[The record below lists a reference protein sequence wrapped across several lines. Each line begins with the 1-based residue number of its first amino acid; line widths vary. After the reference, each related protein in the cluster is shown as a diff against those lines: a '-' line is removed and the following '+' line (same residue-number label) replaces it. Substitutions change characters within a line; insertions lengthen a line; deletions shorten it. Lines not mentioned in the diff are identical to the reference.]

1 MCLQYEL
8 MIYKYNNYLQI
19 HWQRYQ
25 AFVDDICTVDYR
37 LDRLDD
43 DNNVGGVKTLRRSG
57 KSVSSF
63 CIFRSTMLLIY
74 LRSTL
79 LISTAVLIVIS
90 IMDWAEADWETD
102 RAIRTHFAYVAPSI
116 TATLILL
123 QFAVALRMLEHQF
136 GRIVAMADVVLQ
148 RQHLQLQNQSRLNQ
162 SLLHRQQ
169 QQRISN
175 TNDDDGDRH
184 NQHHQQQQLNRHSL
198 TPLLV
203 MGERRPFQQ
212 KTVTIST
219 SISWQQQPQQ
229 QPTSAAFSSVNHRD
243 PAAYLNALRREHIR
257 ITRIFNGVL
266 NIFGFAVVG
275 IVLTSILDMTLQA
288 YLFYKVAVNL
298 DSNSPLYM
306 AYTVIWLILVV
317 GRLFGVV
324 WMCDRVNGA
333 VKNSC

>member
-1 MCLQYEL
+1 
-8 MIYKYNNYLQI
+8 MILKYPDYLQI

-43 DNNVGGVKTLRRSG
+43 DNTVVVGGVKTLRRSG
-57 KSVSSF
+57 KSASSF
-63 CIFRSTMLLIY
+63 CIFRSSILLVN
-74 LRSTL
+74 LRCTL
-79 LISTAVLIVIS
+79 LISIAVLIVIS

-102 RAIRTHFAYVAPSI
+102 RAIRTHFAYVAPSF

-169 QQRISN
+169 QQQRISN
-175 TNDDDGDRH
+175 KNDDDGDGH

-203 MGERRPFQQ
+203 MGERRPLQQ

-229 QPTSAAFSSVNHRD
+229 QQTSAAISSVSHCD

-257 ITRIFNGVL
+257 MTRIFNGVL

-298 DSNSPLYM
+298 DSNSPLYL